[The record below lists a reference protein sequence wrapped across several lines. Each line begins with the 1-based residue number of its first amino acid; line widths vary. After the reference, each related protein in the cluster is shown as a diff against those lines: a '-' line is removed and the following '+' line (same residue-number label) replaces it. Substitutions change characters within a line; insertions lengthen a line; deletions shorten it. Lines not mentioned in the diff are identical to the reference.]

1 MKKTK
6 QKKSYRIK
14 IIVQL
19 IGIKKPW
26 YIKKNTLQREHLNFI
41 CISS

>member
-26 YIKKNTLQREHLNFI
+26 YIKKKYTTKRT
-41 CISS
+41 S